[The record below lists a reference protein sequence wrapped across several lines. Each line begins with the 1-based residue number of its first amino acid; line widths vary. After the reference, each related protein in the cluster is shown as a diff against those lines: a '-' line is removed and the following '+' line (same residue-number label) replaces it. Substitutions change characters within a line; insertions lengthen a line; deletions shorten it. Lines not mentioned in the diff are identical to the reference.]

1 MIRRMQVYEDN
12 RQARNGQRETG
23 WHYMAANGLRSEW
36 QVVLDG
42 PVGGYGVHTRAK
54 LSGVG

>member
-1 MIRRMQVYEDN
+1 MIQRMQGYEDN

-23 WHYMAANGLRSEW
+23 WHYMAANGLGSEW

-42 PVGGYGVHTRAK
+42 PVGPGNGIRRAYK
-54 LSGVG
+54 G